1 MGVWRRDLRGA
12 GQECGL
18 DTTRGA
24 RSATQIG
31 KSKAGWSIPDRVWG
45 TVEGEWGAYLDK
57 THHTDRRINIEQFDT
72 TRMCQILIQAREY
85 ILLVLPTES
94 DRPQHVPCST

>member
-1 MGVWRRDLRGA
+1 MGVWRRDLQGA

-24 RSATQIG
+24 RNATQIG

-45 TVEGEWGAYLDK
+45 TVEREWGACLDK
-57 THHTDRRINIEQFDT
+57 THHTDRRTNIEQFDT
-72 TRMCQILIQAREY
+72 TSMRQILIQAREY
-85 ILLVLPTES
+85 IHS
-94 DRPQHVPCST
+94 SCASN